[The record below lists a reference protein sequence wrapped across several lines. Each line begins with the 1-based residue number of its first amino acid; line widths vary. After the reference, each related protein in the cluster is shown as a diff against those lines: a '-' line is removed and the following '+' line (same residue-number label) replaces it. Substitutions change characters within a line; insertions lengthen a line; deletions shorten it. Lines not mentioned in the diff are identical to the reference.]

1 MVTLK
6 EKVKVGALV
15 ARPAGSLV
23 AVQPLSDGVHESV
36 AQEGGLGVVGPG
48 AELLEADGCSQVLAQ
63 GVPPA
68 K

>member
-1 MVTLK
+1 M
-6 EKVKVGALV
+6 
-15 ARPAGSLV
+15 ARPSGSLV
-23 AVQPLSDGVHESV
+23 AVQPLSDSVHESV

-63 GVPPA
+63 GVPPE